1 MKDEEDDNIIP
12 DNEDNSA
19 EEHTVDENAEDQG
32 AEEIIKVDAS
42 KFEGS
47 HFYDNSEE
55 GDGNDTITKVT
66 GMYKDWFLDYASYVI
81 LERAVPAI
89 EDGFKPVQ
97 RRIMHSLKELD
108 DGRYNKVANVV
119 GHTMQYHP
127 HGDASIGDAMVQIG
141 QKELLIDCQGN
152 WGNIL
157 TGDGA
162 AASRYIEAR
171 LSKFALEVLYSPK
184 ITDWGVSYDGRRA
197 EPNNL
202 PVKFPLLL
210 AQGAEGIAVGLSTK
224 VLPHNFNELI
234 DASIK
239 ILKGK
244 PFTLYPDFMTQG
256 IADVSN
262 YNDGLRGGRVRVR
275 AKISQLDK
283 NTLVITQ
290 IPFSTNTTTL
300 IDSILKANEK
310 GKIKIKKIED
320 NTAANVEIL
329 IHLYPGVSPDKTIDA
344 LFAFT
349 ACETS
354 VAPLGCVI
362 EDNKPLFVGVSH
374 MLKISTARTQDLL
387 RQELEIQLEELKNK
401 WHFSTLEKIFIREE
415 MYIDFKLYSDRE
427 SLYKYMYDRFE
438 PFSKSFVRVIIDND
452 LQRLTQIPMIR
463 ITRFDSDKADDFIAK
478 LEEEMKE
485 VQYNL
490 EHLTDFAIAYFT
502 KLKDKYGKGR
512 ERQTEL
518 RIFDDIEATKVVLR
532 NTKLYVNREEGFV
545 GTNLKKDEYVTDCS
559 DIDDVIV
566 FLRDGNMMVTK
577 VDAKT
582 FVGKDIIHIAIFDK
596 SDKRTIYNM
605 IYRDGKSGPSYIK
618 RFNVSGVTRDKLY
631 DLTSGTKGSQI
642 LYFTCNPN
650 GEAEVITVLLRQ
662 VGSIKKLK
670 FDIDFAKLAIKG
682 RASKGNVASKYPI
695 KKIEIKEKGISTLL
709 PRKVW
714 YDETV
719 QRLNVDGRGEL
730 LGEFRPSDKILII
743 QQSGKL
749 KVVIPDLST
758 HFETDMVV
766 LEKWFPKKPISAIY
780 FDGEK
785 KRYYLKRFMV
795 ETENKEESFITEHPN
810 SQLEIV
816 STDYRPVAEIIFP
829 KIKGVQK
836 ESITIDME
844 DFIAVKGFK
853 ALGNQLTTDKIKQVN
868 MLDPLPY
875 ELPVEVIPEK
885 SAKPDEEDDTDIQLD
900 DDGQV
905 VLF

>member
-1 MKDEEDDNIIP
+1 MKDEEDENTIP
-12 DNEDNSA
+12 ENEN
-19 EEHTVDENAEDQG
+19 
-32 AEEIIKVDAS
+32 EEIQDTDFEDGIIQVDKS
-42 KFEGS
+42 HFEGK
-47 HFYDNSEE
+47 HFYENTDINE
-55 GDGNDTITKVT
+55 GTITKVT

-127 HGDASIGDAMVQIG
+127 HGDQSIGDAMVQIG

-157 TGDGA
+157 TGDSA

-171 LSKFALEVLYSPK
+171 LSKFALEVIYSPK

-224 VLPHNFNELI
+224 ILPHNFNELI

-244 PFTLYPDFMTQG
+244 PFTIFPDFLTQG

-275 AKISQLDK
+275 AKIGQLDK
-283 NTLVITQ
+283 NTLVITH
-290 IPFSTNTTTL
+290 IPFSTNTSTL

-320 NTAANVEIL
+320 NTAADVEIL
-329 IHLYPGVSPDKTIDA
+329 IHLFPGVSPDKTIDA

-362 EDNKPLFVGVSH
+362 EDNKPLFIGVSD
-374 MLKISTARTQDLL
+374 MLKISTNRTLGLL
-387 RQELEIQLEELKNK
+387 KSELEIQLSELEEQ
-401 WHFSTLEKIFIREE
+401 WHFLSLERIFIENRIYRDIEEKTTRETV
-415 MYIDFKLYSDRE
+415 IQAVADGLT
-427 SLYKYMYDRFE
+427 
-438 PFSKSFVRVIIDND
+438 PFVQNLKRAVTEEDI
-452 LQRLTQIPMIR
+452 LRLLDIR
-463 ITRFDSDKADDFIAK
+463 IMRISKFDSNKAQDKIEA
-478 LEEEMKE
+478 LEGDIEK
-485 VQYNL
+485 VKFDL
-490 EHLTDFAIAYFT
+490 ENLTDFAIAYFIN
-502 KLKDKYGKGR
+502 LKDKYGKGR
-512 ERQTEL
+512 ERLTEL
-518 RIFDDIEATKVVLR
+518 RSFDNIEATKVALR
-532 NTKLYVNREEGFV
+532 NTKLFVNREEGFV
-545 GTNLKKDEYVTDCS
+545 GTGLKKDEYVTDCS

-566 FLRDGNMMVTK
+566 FLRNGNMMICK
-577 VDAKT
+577 VDDKK

-631 DLTSGTKGSQI
+631 DLTNENEGSQV
-642 LYFTCNPN
+642 LYFSNNPN
-650 GEAEVITVLLRQ
+650 GEAEVLTILLRQ

-670 FDIDFAKLAIKG
+670 WDVDFADIVIKG
-682 RASKGNVASKYPI
+682 RASKGNLVTKYPI
-695 KKIEIKEKGISTLL
+695 RKIELKEKGISTLL

-714 YDETV
+714 FDDTV
-719 QRLNVDGRGEL
+719 QRLNVEARGEL
-730 LGEFRPSDKILII
+730 LGEFRPNDKILII
-743 QQSGKL
+743 LQSGKL
-749 KVVIPDLST
+749 KVITPELTT
-758 HFETDMVV
+758 HFDEDMVV
-766 LEKWFPKKPISAIY
+766 LEKWIPKKPISAIY
-780 FDGEK
+780 YDGEK
-785 KRYYLKRFMV
+785 ERYYVKRFLV
-795 ETENKEESFITEHPN
+795 EIENKEELFISEHLN

-816 STDYRPVAEIIFP
+816 STDYRPVAEIVYA
-829 KIKGVQK
+829 KIKGIQK
-836 ESITIDME
+836 ENQIIDLE
-844 DFIAVKGFK
+844 SFIAVKGMK
-853 ALGNQLTTDKIKQVN
+853 ALGNQLTTDKLKQVN
-868 MLDPLPY
+868 LIDSLPY
-875 ELPVEVIPEK
+875 EIIEETEITEVSEK
-885 SAKPDEEDDTDIQLD
+885 TDAPNEDLNLYE
-900 DDGQV
+900 DGQTT
-905 VLF
+905 LSLD

>member
-1 MKDEEDDNIIP
+1 MKDEEDEENNIP
-12 DNEDNSA
+12 NEDEINEELNESA
-19 EEHTVDENAEDQG
+19 SEESFED
-32 AEEIIKVDAS
+32 IKTSA
-42 KFEGS
+42 GMQ
-47 HFYDNSEE
+47 HFYENND
-55 GDGNDTITKVT
+55 DGSDTITKVT

-127 HGDASIGDAMVQIG
+127 HGDQSIGDAMVQIG

-157 TGDGA
+157 TGDSA

-244 PFTLYPDFMTQG
+244 SFTLFPDFQTAG

-262 YNDGLRGGRVRVR
+262 YNDGMRGGRVRVR
-275 AKISQLDK
+275 AKIAQLDK

-320 NTAANVEIL
+320 NTAADVEIL
-329 IHLYPGVSPDKTIDA
+329 IHLFPGVSPDKTIDA

-349 ACETS
+349 GCETS

-374 MLKISTARTQDLL
+374 MLKISTERTVQLL
-387 RQELEIQLEELKNK
+387 KSELEIQLSELEEQ
-401 WHFSTLEKIFIREE
+401 WHFLSLERIFIENKIYRDIEDKTTREDV
-415 MYIDFKLYSDRE
+415 IKAVDDGLKPFTKKLKRAVTEEDI
-427 SLYKYMYDRFE
+427 L
-438 PFSKSFVRVIIDND
+438 
-452 LQRLTQIPMIR
+452 RLLDIR
-463 ITRFDSDKADDFIAK
+463 IMRISKFDSNKAQDKIEA
-478 LEEEMKE
+478 LEGDIEQVK
-485 VQYNL
+485 YDL
-490 EHLTDFAIAYFT
+490 EHLIDFAIAYFT
-502 KLKDKYGKGR
+502 KLKEKYGKGR

-518 RIFDDIEATKVVLR
+518 RSFDNIEATKVALR
-532 NTKLYVNREEGFV
+532 NTKLYVNKEEGFI
-545 GTNLKKDEYVTDCS
+545 GTGLKKDEYVTDCS

-566 FLRDGNMMVTK
+566 FLRDGKMMICK
-577 VDAKT
+577 VDEKK
-582 FVGKDIIHIAIFDK
+582 FVGKDIIHVAIFDK

-618 RFNVSGVTRDKLY
+618 RFNVSGVTRDKFY
-631 DLTSGTKGSQI
+631 DLTNETKGSQI

-662 VGSIKKLK
+662 IGTIKKLK
-670 FDIDFAKLAIKG
+670 WDIDFADIAIKG
-682 RASKGNVASKYPI
+682 RASKGNLVTKYPI
-695 KKIEIKEKGISTLL
+695 KKIEIKEKGISTLK
-709 PRKVW
+709 PRKIW
-714 YDETV
+714 FDDTV
-719 QRLNVDGRGEL
+719 QRLNVDARGEL
-730 LGEFRPSDKILII
+730 LGEFRPNDKILVIS
-743 QQSGKL
+743 QTGKL
-749 KVVIPDLST
+749 KVITPELST
-758 HFETDMVV
+758 HFDEDMVV
-766 LEKWFPKKPISAIY
+766 LEKWIPKKPISAIY
-780 FDGEK
+780 YDGEK
-785 KRYYLKRFMV
+785 ERYYIKRFLV
-795 ETENKEESFITEHPN
+795 ETEGKEESFITEHPK

-816 STDYRPVAEIIFP
+816 STDYRPMAELVFT
-829 KIKGVQK
+829 KVKGIQK
-836 ESITIDME
+836 ENQTVDIE
-844 DFIAVKGFK
+844 NFISVKGFK
-853 ALGNQLTTDKIKQVN
+853 ALGNQLTTDKLKQVN
-868 MLDPLPY
+868 LLEPLPY
-875 ELPVEVIPEK
+875 EEPEDVVPEELEVEGETQVQK
-885 SAKPDEEDDTDIQLD
+885 VDDDIEDIQLD
-900 DDGQV
+900 EGGQIT
-905 VLF
+905 LF

>member
-1 MKDEEDDNIIP
+1 MDEEEENIIP
-12 DNEDNSA
+12 NEEKEPRIS
-19 EEHTVDENAEDQG
+19 
-32 AEEIIKVDAS
+32 
-42 KFEGS
+42 EGK
-47 HFYDNSEE
+47 HFYENDE
-55 GDGNDTITKVT
+55 DGSDTITKVT

-127 HGDASIGDAMVQIG
+127 HGDQSIGDAMVQIG
-141 QKELLIDCQGN
+141 QRELLIDCQGN

-157 TGDGA
+157 TGDSA

-210 AQGAEGIAVGLSTK
+210 ASGAEGIAVGLSTK

-244 PFTLYPDFMTQG
+244 PFQLFPDFQTAG
-256 IADVSN
+256 IADISN

-275 AKISQLDK
+275 AKIGQLDK

-320 NTAANVEIL
+320 NTAADVEIL
-329 IHLYPGVSPDKTIDA
+329 IHLFPGVSPDKTIDA

-362 EDNKPLFVGVSH
+362 EDNKPLFIGVSE
-374 MLKISTARTQDLL
+374 MLKISTNRTVQLL
-387 RQELEIQLEELKNK
+387 KSELEIQLSELEEQ
-401 WHFSTLEKIFIREE
+401 WHFASLERIFIEKKVYRLIEE
-415 MYIDFKLYSDRE
+415 ETTKEGVICAIDGGLKPHIKHLKRAITEEDI
-427 SLYKYMYDRFE
+427 L
-438 PFSKSFVRVIIDND
+438 
-452 LQRLTQIPMIR
+452 RLTEIR
-463 ITRFDSDKADDFIAK
+463 IMRISKFDSNKAQDKIEA
-478 LEEEMKE
+478 LEGDIEQVKHDLE
-485 VQYNL
+485 NL
-490 EHLTDFAIAYFT
+490 IDFAIAFFT
-502 KLKDKYGKGR
+502 RLKEKYGKGR

-532 NTKLYVNREEGFV
+532 NTKLYVNKEEGFV
-545 GTNLKKDEYVTDCS
+545 GTSLKKDEYVTDCS

-566 FLRDGNMMVTK
+566 FLRDGKMMITK

-582 FVGKDIIHIAIFDK
+582 FVGKDIIHIAIFDR

-618 RFNVSGVTRDKLY
+618 RFNVSGVTRDKPY
-631 DLTSGTKGSQI
+631 DLTNETAGSQV
-642 LYFTCNPN
+642 LYFSCNPN
-650 GEAEVITVLLRQ
+650 GEAEVITILLRQ
-662 VGSIKKLK
+662 VGSVKKLK

-682 RASKGNVASKYPI
+682 RTSKGNIVTKYPI
-695 KKIEIKEKGISTLL
+695 KKIELKEKGISTLL

-714 YDETV
+714 FDDTV
-719 QRLNVDGRGEL
+719 QRLNVDARGEL

-749 KVVIPDLST
+749 KVITPELST
-758 HFETDMVV
+758 HFEEDMVV
-766 LEKWFPKKPISAIY
+766 LEKWIPKKPISAIY
-780 FDGEK
+780 YDGEK
-785 KRYYLKRFMV
+785 ERYFIKRFLV
-795 ETENKEESFITEHPN
+795 EIENKEEIFITEHPN

-816 STDYRPVAEIIFP
+816 STDYRPVAELIFN

-836 ESITIDME
+836 ENLTVDIES
-844 DFIAVKGFK
+844 FIAVKGFK
-853 ALGNQLTTDKIKQVN
+853 ALGNQLTTDKVKQVN
-868 MLDPLPY
+868 LLESLPY
-875 ELPVEVIPEK
+875 EAPEEVII
-885 SAKPDEEDDTDIQLD
+885 EEIEVDSDVEIDSDNPSEIQLD
-900 DDGQV
+900 DDGQIT
-905 VLF
+905 LF

>member
-12 DNEDNSA
+12 NNGDN
-19 EEHTVDENAEDQG
+19 TPDEPTANDHSEGDSS
-32 AEEIIKVDAS
+32 EEIIKVDAS
-42 KFEGS
+42 KFEGG
-47 HFYDNSEE
+47 HFYNNSED

-184 ITDWGVSYDGRRA
+184 ITDWGTSYDGRRA

-262 YNDGLRGGRVRVR
+262 YNDGLRGGRLRVR
-275 AKISQLDK
+275 AKIAQLDK

-320 NTAANVEIL
+320 NTAADVEIL

-362 EDNKPLFVGVSH
+362 EDNKPLFIGVSA
-374 MLKISTARTQDLL
+374 MLKISTERTQELL

-427 SLYKYMYDRFE
+427 ALYKYMYDRFE
-438 PFSKSFVRVIIDND
+438 PFSKSFVRVIIDDD

-463 ITRFDSDKADDFIAK
+463 ITRFDSDKADDFISK

-502 KLKDKYGKGR
+502 KLKEKYGKGR

-545 GTNLKKDEYVTDCS
+545 GTSLKKDEYVTDCS

-618 RFNVSGVTRDKLY
+618 RFNVSGVTRDKPY
-631 DLTSGTKGSQI
+631 DLTNGTKGSQI

-749 KVVIPDLST
+749 KVVVPELST

-766 LEKWFPKKPISAIY
+766 LEKWVPKKPISAIY
-780 FDGEK
+780 YDGEK
-785 KRYYLKRFMV
+785 ERYYLKRFLV
-795 ETENKEESFITEHPN
+795 ETENKEETFITEHAN

-836 ESITIDME
+836 ESITIDVE

-875 ELPVEVIPEK
+875 EVPVEVIPEK
-885 SAKPDEEDDTDIQLD
+885 RTNPDDDDTDVQLD

-905 VLF
+905 ILF

>member
-1 MKDEEDDNIIP
+1 MKDEEDENTIP
-12 DNEDNSA
+12 EGQEEDNSI
-19 EEHTVDENAEDQG
+19 DENQFEA
-32 AEEIIKVDAS
+32 KS
-42 KFEGS
+42 FEGQ
-47 HFYDNSEE
+47 HFYENQE
-55 GDGNDTITKVT
+55 DGNDTITKVT

-127 HGDASIGDAMVQIG
+127 HGDQSIGDAMVQIG

-234 DASIK
+234 DSSIK

-262 YNDGLRGGRVRVR
+262 YNDGMRGGRVRVR
-275 AKISQLDK
+275 AKIGQLDK

-300 IDSILKANEK
+300 IDSILKANDK

-320 NTAANVEIL
+320 NTAADVEIL
-329 IHLYPGVSPDKTIDA
+329 IHLFPGVSPDKTIDA

-362 EDNKPLFVGVSH
+362 EDNKPLFIGVTD
-374 MLKISTARTQDLL
+374 MLKISTNRTVQLL
-387 RQELEIQLEELKNK
+387 KSELEIQLGELEEQ
-401 WHFSTLEKIFIREE
+401 WHFLSLERIFIENKIYRDIEE
-415 MYIDFKLYSDRE
+415 MTTRETVIKAVDDGLKPHIKHLKRAVTEEDILRLLDIRIMRISKFDSNKAQDKIE
-427 SLYKYMYDRFE
+427 SLEGDIEQVK
-438 PFSKSFVRVIIDND
+438 
-452 LQRLTQIPMIR
+452 
-463 ITRFDSDKADDFIAK
+463 
-478 LEEEMKE
+478 
-485 VQYNL
+485 YNL
-490 EHLTDFAIAYFT
+490 EHLIDFAVAYFT
-502 KLKDKYGKGR
+502 KLKEKYGKGR

-545 GTNLKKDEYVTDCS
+545 GTSLKKDEYVTDCS
-559 DIDDVIV
+559 DIDDVII
-566 FLRDGNMMVTK
+566 FLRDGKMMITK

-618 RFNVSGVTRDKLY
+618 RFNVSGVTRDKAY
-631 DLTSGTKGSQI
+631 DLTNETAGSQI
-642 LYFTCNPN
+642 LYFSCNPN
-650 GEAEVITVLLRQ
+650 GEAEVITIILRQ
-662 VGSIKKLK
+662 VGSVKKLK
-670 FDIDFAKLAIKG
+670 FDIDFANLAIKG
-682 RASKGNVASKYPI
+682 RASKGNLVTKYPI
-695 KKIEIKEKGISTLL
+695 KKIELKEKGISTLL

-714 YDETV
+714 FDDTV
-719 QRLNVDGRGEL
+719 QRLNVDARGEL
-730 LGEFRPSDKILII
+730 LGEFRPNDKILVIH
-743 QQSGKL
+743 QSGKL
-749 KVVIPDLST
+749 KVITPELST
-758 HFETDMVV
+758 HFDEDMVV
-766 LEKWFPKKPISAIY
+766 LEKWIPKKPISAIY
-780 FDGEK
+780 YDGEK
-785 KRYYLKRFMV
+785 ERYYIKRFLV
-795 ETENKEESFITEHPN
+795 ETENKEEIFITEHPN

-816 STDYRPVAEIIFP
+816 ATDYRPVAELIFT
-829 KIKGVQK
+829 KVKGVQK
-836 ESITIDME
+836 ENMTVDIET
-844 DFIAVKGFK
+844 FIAVKGFK
-853 ALGNQLTTDKIKQVN
+853 ALGNQLTTDKLKQIN
-868 MLDPLPY
+868 LLEPLPY
-875 ELPVEVIPEK
+875 EAPEEIIPEEIE
-885 SAKPDEEDDTDIQLD
+885 AQGETDADVISGQLE
-900 DDGQV
+900 DDGQIT
-905 VLF
+905 LSLE

>member
-1 MKDEEDDNIIP
+1 MKDEEDNILS
-12 DNEDNSA
+12 NED
-19 EEHTVDENAEDQG
+19 ENN
-32 AEEIIKVDAS
+32 DAS
-42 KFEGS
+42 FDVNDQEGFDDIS
-47 HFYDNSEE
+47 TSSGMHHFYENNADEH
-55 GDGNDTITKVT
+55 DTITKVT

-127 HGDASIGDAMVQIG
+127 HGDQSIADAMVQIG
-141 QKELLIDCQGN
+141 QKDLLIDCQGN

-171 LSKFALEVLYSPK
+171 LSKFALEGLYSPK

-244 PFTLYPDFMTQG
+244 PFTLYPDFQTAG

-262 YNDGLRGGRVRVR
+262 YNDGMRGGRVRVR

-290 IPFSTNTTTL
+290 IPFSTNTSSL

-320 NTAANVEIL
+320 NTAAEVEIL
-329 IHLYPGVSPDKTIDA
+329 IHLFPGVSPDKTIDA

-362 EDNKPLFVGVSH
+362 EDNKPLFIGVSD
-374 MLKISTARTQDLL
+374 MLKISTDRTVDLL

-401 WHFSTLEKIFIREE
+401 WHFATLEKIFIREE

-427 SLYKYMYDRFE
+427 ALYKYMYDRFE
-438 PFSKSFVRVIIDND
+438 PFKASFVREINDDD
-452 LQRLTQIPMIR
+452 LQKLTQIPMIR

-478 LEEEMKE
+478 LEDEMKE
-485 VQYNL
+485 VQH
-490 EHLTDFAIAYFT
+490 HLDHIIDFAIAYFA
-502 KLKDKYGKGR
+502 KLKEKYGKGR

-545 GTNLKKDEYVTDCS
+545 GTSLKKDEYVVDCS

-566 FLRDGNMMVTK
+566 FLRNGTMMITK

-582 FVGKDIIHIAIFDK
+582 FVGKDIIHVAIFDK
-596 SDKRTIYNM
+596 GDKRTIYNL

-618 RFNVSGVTRDKLY
+618 RFNVSGVTRDKAY
-631 DLTSGTKGSQI
+631 DLTNGAAGSQI
-642 LYFTCNPN
+642 LYFSCNPN
-650 GEAEVITVLLRQ
+650 GEAEVINIILRQ

-682 RASKGNVASKYPI
+682 RASKGNLVTKYPI
-695 KKIEIKEKGISTLL
+695 KKIELKEKGISTLL

-714 YDETV
+714 FDDTV

-730 LGEFRPSDKILII
+730 LGEFRPSDKILVIS
-743 QQSGKL
+743 QTGKL
-749 KVVIPDLST
+749 KVIIPELST
-758 HFETDMVV
+758 HFDEDMIV
-766 LEKWFPKKPISAIY
+766 LEKWNPKKPISAIY
-780 FDGEK
+780 YDGEK
-785 KRYYLKRFMV
+785 ERYYIKRFLV
-795 ETENKEESFITEHPN
+795 EVENKEESFISEHPN
-810 SQLEIV
+810 SRLEIV
-816 STDYRPVAEIIFP
+816 ATDYRPVAELIFA
-829 KIKGVQK
+829 KVKGVQK
-836 ESITIDME
+836 ENQVVDIES
-844 DFIAVKGFK
+844 FIAVKGFK
-853 ALGNQLTTDKIKQVN
+853 ALGNQLTTDKLKQVN
-868 MLDPLPY
+868 LLEPLPY
-875 ELPVEVIPEK
+875 EELEEEQPEPTE
-885 SAKPDEEDDTDIQLD
+885 SIEDAIDDSSIQLE

-905 VLF
+905 TLSLE